1 MSAGALYQRIGS
13 CKLPH
18 GYIISLGATPTEY
31 GTVITATKLEGGS
44 YRYLIRSTGQYPAPM
59 EDV

>member
-1 MSAGALYQRIGS
+1 MSAHTLHQRIGS

-18 GYIISLGATPTEY
+18 GYIIKLGSVSY
-31 GTVITATKLEGGS
+31 GTVITSTKLKGGS
-44 YRYLIRSTGQYPAPM
+44 YRYLVRSTGHSPAPM

>member
-18 GYIISLGATPTEY
+18 GYIIKLGSVSY
-31 GTVITATKLEGGS
+31 GTVITATKLKGGS
-44 YRYLIRSTGQYPAPM
+44 YRYLIRSTGRQPAPM